1 MGQNPSQILKS
12 SLINRHDDRIQSLMQ
27 SGKRYRQNK
36 DYEQARKQYAKA
48 LDNINNKNHSRCE
61 SQDQLLFQIY
71 LDISRCHRK
80 LLQVDEANYY
90 CRMAENVSKQMRN
103 KLSYDDSLNSISDF
117 YLQHGSDSTELDA
130 NAINHLRL
138 LELRNYE
145 LAIGTLYGKIGKMYF
160 SQCKYHE
167 ALHTC
172 KTAIKIQAKLG
183 HQNNM
188 DIATLH
194 DIIGHI
200 YKMKSMYD
208 DALSHYQISMHIR
221 RELKETSK
229 LDMANCYENIAEI
242 YSRQRKLKEAL
253 SLYETSRTLRQE
265 ILGNDAIEIK
275 HSNGRISKVLYL
287 QDKYN
292 QVES

>member
-1 MGQNPSQILKS
+1 MGQTPSQMVKS
-12 SLINRHDDRIQSLMQ
+12 SLVNRHDDRIQSLMQ
-27 SGKRYRQNK
+27 SGKRHRQNK

-48 LDNINNKNHSRCE
+48 LDNIIKKKHSPSDYYDE
-61 SQDQLLFQIY
+61 LLFQIY

-90 CRMAENVSKQMRN
+90 CRLAENISKQMRN

-117 YLQHGSDSTELDA
+117 HLQRKSDSSEFDA
-130 NAINHLRL
+130 DAINQIRVV
-138 LELRNYE
+138 ELRNYE

-183 HQNNM
+183 CQNKV

-200 YKMKSMYD
+200 YKMKSMYN
-208 DALSHYQISMHIR
+208 DALSHYQLSLHIR
-221 RELKETSK
+221 REIKETSK

-253 SLYETSRTLRQE
+253 LLYETSRTLRQQ
-265 ILGNDAIEIK
+265 ILGDDAIEIK

-287 QDKYN
+287 QDKYT
-292 QVES
+292 QS